1 MEIKLWKPLP
11 SMAVLPGGDRCVCTE
26 VVGNNL
32 YVAVNDCGSSHVYSY
47 NIDKNLWE
55 KLPRP
60 LGSINSLC
68 KMSDFLYAVSSDC
81 NTYSQRYS
89 FAKRQWQSIEKI
101 RSMSTDEY
109 YFVKQNSFFGYSL
122 DNICYIGAAVFD
134 SKLHTFFGCT
144 YKKSV
149 YHSYPGTR
157 IPDRETSTTYKAAF
171 MQRFCE
177 PSNTWDKQRSKGLN
191 PYGLTPFVVNQKL
204 YAAGGRGSDTPDGEA
219 AHVFVYDNVK
229 NEWLAVGQHHIPPNN
244 LGAVEIEGKV
254 YFIINKFLVDS
265 GIRIPP
271 REVYP
276 VCLSDWESLG
286 HVSANAALC
295 YLPLKEGMK
304 D

>member
-1 MEIKLWKPLP
+1 
-11 SMAVLPGGDRCVCTE
+11 MAVLPGGDRCVCTE

-81 NTYSQRYS
+81 NTYPQRYS
-89 FAKRQWQSIEKI
+89 FAKRQWQSIS
-101 RSMSTDEY
+101 RVCSMGTNQEN
-109 YFVKQNSFFGYSL
+109 FVREQYLFGFSL
-122 DNICYIGAAVFD
+122 DNVCYNGAAVFD
-134 SKLHTFFGCT
+134 SRLNTFFECT
-144 YKKSV
+144 YSKLV
-149 YHSYPGTR
+149 YHSYTGRPL
-157 IPDRETSTTYKAAF
+157 PHPETCTVKRAVRQSF
-171 MQRFCE
+171 SE
-177 PSNTWDKQRSKGLN
+177 SSNWWIILRSNGLN
-191 PYGLTPFVVNQKL
+191 SYGFTPFVVNQKL
-204 YAAGGRGSDTPDGEA
+204 YAAGGRGADIPDREP
-219 AHVFVYDNVK
+219 AHVFVYDKNNVK
-229 NEWLAVGQHHIPPNN
+229 WSDVNQYHIPPNN

-265 GIRIPP
+265 GIRIPST
-271 REVYP
+271 ELYP
-276 VCLSDWESLG
+276 VCLSDWEGLR

-304 D
+304 G